1 MPPPPGQKHMRR
13 RLKQKPDGLHM
24 PSRLDFF
31 KNFCD
36 NVMGHDRGGVLK
48 FFCDKFAEGASLRHA
63 VSEGPPRSGEPE
75 RSERTGATFFFIN
88 LTNKN
93 KSSIIRSGA
102 TSLPSRQTTGYD
114 NDYDNG

>member
-1 MPPPPGQKHMRR
+1 M
-13 RLKQKPDGLHM
+13 
-24 PSRLDFF
+24 
-31 KNFCD
+31 
-36 NVMGHDRGGVLK
+36 K
-48 FFCDKFAEGASLRHA
+48 FFCDKFAEGACLRHA

-75 RSERTGATFFFIN
+75 RSERTGTTFLHIN

-102 TSLPSRQTTGYD
+102 TFLPFRQTAAYD